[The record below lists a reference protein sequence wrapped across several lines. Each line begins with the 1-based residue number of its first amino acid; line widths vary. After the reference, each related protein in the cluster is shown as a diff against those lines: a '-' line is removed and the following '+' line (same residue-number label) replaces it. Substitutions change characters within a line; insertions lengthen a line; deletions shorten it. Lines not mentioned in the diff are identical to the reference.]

1 VTVSIDGLLRSAEGR
16 LAAWEADSLGRRIW
30 AHDPT
35 VWGGPDTAEL
45 VDRLGWLNLPDA
57 MRDHLPG
64 WRALAASIRDD
75 VDRVVLLG
83 MGGSSLAPEV
93 FAGVF
98 SRRRGRPEL
107 TVLDSTHPDTISRVT
122 DGLDPDRTLFVVSS
136 KSGGTLE
143 TLSLFRHFWAWQ
155 DATGDD
161 PGSSFVA
168 VTDPGSGL
176 ADLAAERG
184 FRATFLAPPDVGGR
198 YSALCDFGLLPAAL
212 AGIEVDELLDHAASM
227 AASCGPEVAEPAN
240 PGLRLGALIG
250 EAAAAGRDK
259 LTVVTTPRLSGLGAW
274 LEQLVAE
281 SLGKDGVGVVPVV
294 DEPTRSPDRYDDDRL
309 FLSYRLPDDDD
320 VDGLDAIEAAGH
332 PVVRLVVEGLSGIAA
347 EMFRAE
353 LATAAA
359 AVVMGVHPFDQPDV
373 EAAKDQARALM
384 DAPVATTET
393 VPALDDA
400 SLDVVAAAVGSGGY
414 VAVQAFV
421 DPDTHAATLA
431 DLVARLREQTR
442 APVTL
447 GIGPRYLHSTGQLHK
462 GGDEGCV
469 VLQLLDTPRND
480 LPVPETPLTFGRIIR
495 AQADGDA
502 AALVTKGRTVVRRSL
517 GDRA

>member
-1 VTVSIDGLLRSAEGR
+1 V
-16 LAAWEADSLGRRIW
+16 
-30 AHDPT
+30 P
-35 VWGGPDTAEL
+35 
-45 VDRLGWLNLPDA
+45 
-57 MRDHLPG
+57 
-64 WRALAASIRDD
+64 
-75 VDRVVLLG
+75 
-83 MGGSSLAPEV
+83 SS
-93 FAGVF
+93 
-98 SRRRGRPEL
+98 
-107 TVLDSTHPDTISRVT
+107 
-122 DGLDPDRTLFVVSS
+122 
-136 KSGGTLE
+136 
-143 TLSLFRHFWAWQ
+143 
-155 DATGDD
+155 
-161 PGSSFVA
+161 
-168 VTDPGSGL
+168 
-176 ADLAAERG
+176 
-184 FRATFLAPPDVGGR
+184 
-198 YSALCDFGLLPAAL
+198 
-212 AGIEVDELLDHAASM
+212 
-227 AASCGPEVAEPAN
+227 
-240 PGLRLGALIG
+240 G